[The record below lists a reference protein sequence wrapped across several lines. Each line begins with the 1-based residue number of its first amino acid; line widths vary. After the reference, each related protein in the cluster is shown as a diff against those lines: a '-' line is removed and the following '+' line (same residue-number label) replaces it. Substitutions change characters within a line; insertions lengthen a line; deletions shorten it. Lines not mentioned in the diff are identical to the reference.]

1 MAEEETAPCFEQ
13 WSSQPPLRARLSQQ
27 LSHRRARSLAAV
39 TAADTVVEGT
49 GEDTAAV
56 MPAATLAD
64 TPSMAASTAPAPSM
78 AVSAALLTSVT
89 SGASITSRISAA
101 AFGARACMPITAIIV
116 AGVGFQAAGVT

>member
-13 WSSQPPLRARLSQQ
+13 WSSQPPSRARLSQQ
-27 LSHRRARSLAAV
+27 LSHRRSRSL
-39 TAADTVVEGT
+39 AADTVVEGT

-56 MPAATLAD
+56 MPAVTRAG

-89 SGASITSRISAA
+89 SAASIMSRISAA
-101 AFGARACMPITAIIV
+101 AFGARACMPIPAYVV